1 MSTMVVFQQMLVIFI
16 LIAAG
21 YGLCKKGKLSEGV
34 SKDLSGLV
42 TNFCNPAIMLT
53 GALDAGSTT
62 REAVLITAVIAAVSY
77 AALILVGF
85 LVPRVIGA
93 PGAERRFY
101 HMMLV
106 YGNTGF
112 IGIPVVSAVL
122 GIEAVIYVT
131 IFNLFYNILIYT
143 HGITV
148 LSSGGGERGRK
159 PSWKGSINVGTV
171 CSALAV
177 VIFWWRIPLPAVV
190 EDSIRYM
197 AQCVTF
203 LSMVI
208 LGISL
213 ANMRLKE
220 VFLEKRLYAAAAVRM
235 LIVPILMILVMKR
248 FVSDPMILGV
258 SALVTAMPAGN
269 MPLMLAKQ
277 MDMECAVLSKGI
289 ILTTLLAV
297 ITIPVVAAFL

>member
-16 LIAAG
+16 LIAVG
-21 YGLCKKGKLSEGV
+21 YGLCKKRRLSEGV

-62 REAVLITAVIAAVSY
+62 REEVLITAAIAAVSY
-77 AALILVGF
+77 VALILIGF
-85 LVPRVIGA
+85 LIPKVIGV
-93 PGAERRFY
+93 PGAEGRFY

-122 GIEAVIYVT
+122 GTEAVIYVT

-148 LSSGGGERGRK
+148 LSSGSGEKGRK
-159 PSWKGSINVGTV
+159 PSWKGIINVGTV

-177 VIFWWRIPLPAVV
+177 AIFWWRIPLPAVA

-220 VFLEKRLYAAAAVRM
+220 VFQEKRLYAVVMVRM
-235 LIVPILMILVMKR
+235 LIVPILMILVMKQ
-248 FVSDPMILGV
+248 FVSNPMILGA

-277 MDMECAVLSKGI
+277 MDMECETLSKGI
-289 ILTTLLAV
+289 VLTTISAA
-297 ITIPVVAAFL
+297 ITIPVVASFL